1 MAQMS
6 VPATEPALVPTNA
19 DKSMLDRS
27 FIGSVFE
34 PFSILVEPSRLKFF
48 ANTIGETNP
57 VFFDRSLAKA
67 AGYKDV
73 MVPPTFLWCLEMTR
87 ENPLDTLDLLGI
99 DIAKILHGEQSFRY
113 FNSAYSGDTLT
124 YKARIADIYE
134 KKKGQLEFVVRET
147 QIINQD
153 DVPVAELRT
162 TVIVRND

>member
-1 MAQMS
+1 MGS
-6 VPATEPALVPTNA
+6 PATEPAFPPTNA

-27 FIGSVFE
+27 LIGSAFK
-34 PFSILVEPSRLKFF
+34 PFSIAVEPSRLKFF
-48 ANTIGETNP
+48 ANVIGETDP
-57 VFFDRSLAKA
+57 VFFDRTAAEA

-73 MVPPTFLWCLEMTR
+73 MVPPTFLWCLEMQR
-87 ENPLDTLDLLGI
+87 ANPLDTLDLLGI

-113 FNSAYSGDTLT
+113 FKSAYSGDMLT
-124 YKARIADIYE
+124 YKAHIADIYD

>member
-1 MAQMS
+1 MGS
-6 VPATEPALVPTNA
+6 PATEPAFPPANA

-27 FIGSVFE
+27 FIGSAFK
-34 PFSILVEPSRLKFF
+34 PFSIAVEPGRLKFF
-48 ANTIGETNP
+48 AKVIGETDP
-57 VFFDRSLAKA
+57 LFFDRSAAKA

-73 MVPPTFLWCLEMTR
+73 MVPPTFLWCLEMAR

-113 FNSAYSGDTLT
+113 FKSAYSGDRLT
-124 YKARIADIYE
+124 YKAHIADIYD

>member
-1 MAQMS
+1 
-6 VPATEPALVPTNA
+6 
-19 DKSMLDRS
+19 MLDRA

-34 PFSILVEPSRLKFF
+34 PFSIAVEPGRLKFF
-48 ANTIGETNP
+48 ANVIGETDP
-57 VFFDRSLAKA
+57 VFSIRTAAEA

-73 MVPPTFLWCLEMTR
+73 LVPPTFLWCLEMER
-87 ENPLDTLDLLGI
+87 ANPLDTLDLLGI
-99 DIAKILHGEQSFRY
+99 DIARILHGEQSFRY

-124 YKARIADIYE
+124 YTAHIADIYA
-134 KKKGQLEFVVRET
+134 KKKGLLEFVVRET

>member
-1 MAQMS
+1 MS
-6 VPATEPALVPTNA
+6 VPATEPTLVSTNA

-34 PFSILVEPSRLKFF
+34 SFSILVEPSRLKFF
-48 ANTIGETNP
+48 ANTIGETDP

-87 ENPLDTLDLLGI
+87 ENPLDTLELLGI

-124 YKARIADIYE
+124 YKAHIADIYD

-153 DVPVAELRT
+153 DVPIAELRT